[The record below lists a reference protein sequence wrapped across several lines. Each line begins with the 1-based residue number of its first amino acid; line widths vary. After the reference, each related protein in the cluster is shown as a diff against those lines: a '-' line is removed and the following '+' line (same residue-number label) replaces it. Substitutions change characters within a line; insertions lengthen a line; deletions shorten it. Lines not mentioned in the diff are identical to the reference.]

1 MNSPRIALAL
11 ILLSLAC
18 AAMAFLT
25 GCKTLGTS
33 QVCVKTDYGTFCYQ
47 LPELPKPTSSK

>member
-1 MNSPRIALAL
+1 MKPPRIALAL

-18 AAMAFLT
+18 ASMAFLT

-33 QVCVKTDYGTFCYQ
+33 QVCVKTDYGTFSYQ
-47 LPELPKPTSSK
+47 LPELPKPASSK